1 MTIVVCLKLLLIVF
15 SVFLTVSVVSYF
27 VELRRYVLYLEHKVE
42 SYRMKEV
49 EMGKNE
55 KNKAFNE
62 KLIE

>member
-15 SVFLTVSVVSYF
+15 SVFLTISVVGYF

-42 SYRMKEV
+42 RYQAKEV
-49 EMGKNE
+49 QMGKNE
-55 KNKAFNE
+55 KNTAFNE